1 MAKEYK
7 DIILESGIIRRTIK
21 PDVGGDECT
30 WHRDARSRTVL
41 VKEGK
46 GWMFQTDESLPT
58 PLKEGTRLQIPA
70 GSWHRVIPGDG
81 PLVMLIKEEEADPR
95 SDAEPH
101 KKSMLID
108 LIKELTKDEGHID
121 LKGDEPAED
130 FAEYD
135 VEPDEVDLNE
145 VRRQIRSILEG
156 RKSTHEPGYKAPEGS
171 PRDRKLD
178 AAKAAYK
185 RGDLATSIR
194 IRDDMEQQAREKPGY
209 KTRKSKYTDETQQP
223 VDYPP
228 VMSELDEEMYDE
240 DDMCEG
246 LSAKTRKALK
256 AKAEKANAPLGAL
269 STVYRKGLGAYY
281 SSGSRPGMTSHQW
294 AMARVNSFLRGGKAR
309 KVDAAQWK
317 AVQRHRKK

>member
-46 GWMFQTDESLPT
+46 GWMFQTDETLPT
-58 PLKEGTRLQIPA
+58 PLKEGSRLQIPA
-70 GSWHRVIPGDG
+70 GSWHRVIPGSG

-108 LIKELTKDEGHID
+108 LIKELSKDEGHID
-121 LKGDEPAED
+121 LQGDEPAED
-130 FAEYD
+130 FADAE
-135 VEPDEVDLNE
+135 VEEGEVDLQE
-145 VRRQIRSILEG
+145 VRRRIRSILEG
-156 RKSTHEPGYKAPEGS
+156 KKTDHETGYKAPDGS
-171 PRDRKLD
+171 ARDSKLD

-185 RGDLATSIR
+185 RGDVATSIK

-209 KTRKSKYTDETQQP
+209 KSRKSKYTDETKQP

-246 LSAKTRKALK
+246 LSSKTRKALK
-256 AKAEKANAPLGAL
+256 AKAEKSNAPLGAL
-269 STVYRKGLGAYY
+269 STVYRKGLGAFY
-281 SSGSRPGMTSHQW
+281 SSGSRPGMSSHQW
-294 AMARVNSFLRGGKAR
+294 AMARVNSFLKGGKAR
-309 KVDAAQWK
+309 QVDAAQWK
-317 AVQRHRKK
+317 QVQKHRKE